1 MSNNRWTPGQL
12 KLAFHL
18 YCRLPFGQ
26 LYSRQPEIV
35 ELAGLIGRTPS
46 ALAMKLVN
54 FASLD
59 PAITA
64 SGRKGLTGASA
75 LDKAIWAQ
83 FHADWEGLALECAG
97 LLAALRSEHH
107 LPAEEVDGD
116 EADDGVVL
124 ADFTGATRQVLVEQ
138 RIKQQFFRR
147 AVLGS
152 YRGRCC
158 MSGLSEPRL
167 LLASHIVPWSADKA
181 NRLNPANGL
190 CLSALH
196 DRAFDQGLIALADD
210 FTILLS
216 EQLRQRAEPFAREVL
231 RPLAG
236 RPIELPERF
245 LPSVEFV
252 AWHRQQVFVG

>member
-1 MSNNRWTPGQL
+1 MGLNRWTPSQL
-12 KLAFHL
+12 KLAIHL

-26 LYSRQPEIV
+26 LHSRHPEII

-59 PAITA
+59 PDIVAR
-64 SGRKGLTGASA
+64 GRKGLDGASK
-75 LDKAIWAQ
+75 LDREIWAQ
-83 FHADWEGLALECAG
+83 FHADWEGLALECSG

-107 LPAEEVDGD
+107 MPADDLDGD
-116 EADDGVVL
+116 EAGDGLAL

-147 AVLGS
+147 AVLSS

-167 LLASHIVPWSADKA
+167 LLASHIVPWRADQA

-196 DRAFDQGLIALADD
+196 DRAFDQGLMTLEDD
-210 FTILLS
+210 FTITLS
-216 EQLRQRAEPFAREVL
+216 EQLRQRDEPFVREVL
-231 RPLAG
+231 WPLAG
-236 RPIELPERF
+236 RQIELPERF
-245 LPSVEFV
+245 LPSVEFL